1 MLFGLPNMSDYL
13 KNKRMSLHCFY
24 ASIEI
29 LQENDIIIISTK
41 PINNTIQ
48 LLNVV

>member
-1 MLFGLPNMSDYL
+1 MLVGLPNMSDYL

-24 ASIEI
+24 TSIEI
-29 LQENDIIIISTK
+29 LQENDIIFTK